1 MVTFAVPHWV
11 VFYLDLSSC
20 WFNIFVRSVDMIIDL
35 LGKVCIYN
43 NVDMVDLFLSNR
55 NKINLTLLVNL
66 I

>member
-1 MVTFAVPHWV
+1 
-11 VFYLDLSSC
+11 
-20 WFNIFVRSVDMIIDL
+20 MIIDL

-43 NVDMVDLFLSNR
+43 IVDMVDLFLSNI

>member
-1 MVTFAVPHWV
+1 MTC
-11 VFYLDLSSC
+11 C

-43 NVDMVDLFLSNR
+43 IVDMVDLFLSNI